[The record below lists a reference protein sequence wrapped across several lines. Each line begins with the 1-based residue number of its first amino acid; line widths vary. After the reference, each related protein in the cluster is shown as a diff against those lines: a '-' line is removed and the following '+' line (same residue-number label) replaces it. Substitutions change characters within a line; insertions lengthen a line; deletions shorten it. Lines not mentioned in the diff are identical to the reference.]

1 MTLSHSPLRSAG
13 LTLALAAGLLLT
25 ACSAS
30 GEGTLRERLK
40 ERIAERQAAKEAS
53 ADPDVTPV
61 TQRIERP
68 GGYRFE
74 IDHGGLKRM
83 YRIHVPQGYSP
94 SRPVPLLFSF
104 HGGGGNMDIQADD
117 RYYRLISKAEEAGY
131 VAVFPNGYSPF
142 PSGKLATWNAGNCCG
157 GARDKNI
164 DDVGFIREVVRHL
177 KTQINVDAQRIY
189 TSGMSNGAL
198 FSHRLACEM
207 ADTFRGIAS
216 VAGSD
221 GTARCQPS
229 RPVNILEIHA
239 KDDDFVQ
246 FTGGAGKNSRTLA
259 DFVSTPETVARWVR
273 RNACNPTPRRVLDK
287 PGAYCDQYEGCSEGV
302 RVRLCVTETGGHS
315 WPGGVKVRTG
325 EPGSTAFSA
334 TDMMWDFFN
343 GR

>member
-1 MTLSHSPLRSAG
+1 MTRARSPLVP
-13 LTLALAAGLLLT
+13 LVLAAVLLLG
-25 ACSAS
+25 ACGAS
-30 GEGTLRERLK
+30 SEGTLRERLR
-40 ERIAERQAAKEAS
+40 ERIAERQAEKAAS
-53 ADPDVTPV
+53 ADTAATTAPLG
-61 TQRIERP
+61 QRIERP
-68 GGYRFE
+68 GDYRFE
-74 IDHGGLKRM
+74 FQHGGLTRM
-83 YRIHVPQGYSP
+83 YRIHVPTGYSP
-94 SRPVPLLFSF
+94 SRPVPVLFSF

-117 RYYRLISKAEEAGY
+117 RYYGLVSKANAAGF

-142 PSGKLATWNAGNCCG
+142 PSGKLATWNAGICCG

-164 DDVGFIREVVRHL
+164 DDVGFIRELLRHL
-177 KTQINVDAQRIY
+177 KTQINVDEQRIY

-221 GTARCQPS
+221 GTARCAPS

-239 KDDDFVQ
+239 KDDDFVL
-246 FTGGAGKNSRTLA
+246 FEGGAGKNSRTLA
-259 DFVSTPETVARWVR
+259 DFVSTPETVSRWVR
-273 RNACNPTPRRVLDK
+273 RNACNPQPRRVLEK
-287 PGAYCDQYEGCSEGV
+287 PGAYCDQYEGCREGV

-325 EPGSTAFSA
+325 ESGSTAISA

>member
-1 MTLSHSPLRSAG
+1 MRLPAVSA
-13 LTLALAAGLLLT
+13 LLAISLALAACG
-25 ACSAS
+25 AS
-30 GEGTLRERLK
+30 GEGTLRERL
-40 ERIAERQAAKEAS
+40 AERKAARS
-53 ADPDVTPV
+53 AAAVPTVSE

-68 GGYRFE
+68 GNYRFE
-74 IDHGGLKRM
+74 FEHGGLTRM
-83 YRIHVPQGYSP
+83 YRIHVPASYSP

-117 RYYRLISKAEEAGY
+117 KYYRFVTKAEQAGF

-142 PSGKLATWNAGNCCG
+142 PSGKLATWNAGICCG

-164 DDVGFIREVVRHL
+164 DDVGFVREVVKRL
-177 KTQINVDAQRIY
+177 KVQLNVDESRVY

-207 ADTFRGIAS
+207 SETFRGIAS

-221 GTARCQPS
+221 GTLRCNPT

-239 KDDDFVQ
+239 RDDDFVL
-246 FTGGAGKNSRTLA
+246 FNGGAGKNSRTLA
-259 DFVSTPETVARWVR
+259 DFVSTPETVSRWVR
-273 RNACNPTPRRVLDK
+273 RNACNSKPRRVLETS
-287 PGAYCDQYEGCSEGV
+287 GAYCDQYEGCSGGV
-302 RVRLCVTETGGHS
+302 RVRLCVTESGGHS